1 MHLSFPL
8 LHILVTVS
16 TLLEFR
22 AVNKLIIIK
31 KYIYTIITIRLIN
44 NSVKCAIS
52 FKKNKKKQNLISKA
66 QIHIFKFFSSSL

>member
-22 AVNKLIIIK
+22 AVNKFIIIK
-31 KYIYTIITIRLIN
+31 IYIYTHTIITIRLIN

-52 FKKNKKKQNLISKA
+52 FKKNKKKTKPN
-66 QIHIFKFFSSSL
+66 F

>member
-52 FKKNKKKQNLISKA
+52 FKKKTKKTKPN
-66 QIHIFKFFSSSL
+66 F